1 MEKDL
6 KEIQKEIE
14 TKLEKVIYYREE
26 TLSNLEK
33 WEECAR
39 EILELEEKLND
50 RQYQDRSSISGG
62 QA

>member
-39 EILELEEKLND
+39 EILELEKKLND
-50 RQYQDRSSISGG
+50 RQYQDGSSVSGG